1 LFREQ
6 LTVFS
11 NGLAQH
17 NNIKDGITILKNK
30 IKTIIEMKSKIID
43 FIIIDT
49 SLGQTGDFLNFKFEL
64 ILIK

>member
-11 NGLAQH
+11 NGLAQN

-49 SLGQTGDFLNFKFEL
+49 SLWQTGDFF
-64 ILIK
+64 